1 ENIIGG
7 SAGDFLTG
15 DANSNK
21 ILGGGGDDH
30 ITGGAGADNLTGGLG
45 EDVFVYA
52 GELGNDTINDFDAWA
67 DGGQDFLDVSVM
79 GINAGNFAAR
89 VAIIDTGSDTV
100 VRIDDTIFITLKN
113 VTGDGDNSIS
123 SADFLLGS

>member
-1 ENIIGG
+1 M
-7 SAGDFLTG
+7 F
-15 DANSNK
+15 
-21 ILGGGGDDH
+21 LGGAGDDH

-45 EDVFVYA
+45 QDVFVYTGA
-52 GELGNDTINDFDAWA
+52 LGNDTINDFDAWA
-67 DGGQDFLDVSVM
+67 DGGQDLLDISGM
-79 GINAGNFAAR
+79 GINAGNFGAR

-123 SADFLLGS
+123 SADFLLA